1 MRRIRLLFLLGLWFL
16 GGGVAEAVAVRIESA
31 LETEGTEGT
40 EKAKEAGVARIRLLP
55 QQGSASAEAL
65 TFSLPV
71 PGDILAEVPAGL
83 WRVEP
88 ELEGFWAEPRWLSI
102 TPGAVTPDVRL
113 SFFTAGVLEGSVAVV
128 PPGAEGKEVLESL
141 KLRFSGSPR
150 DKARLPRAEVVCPV
164 EDQRFRCRVPA
175 GHLDLRLKAE
185 PAAAVYLWDLEVRP
199 DRARDLGPL
208 RLVRGAS
215 AVGWVQV
222 EAGKA
227 PSSPCR
233 VTLAPHTYGGN
244 QDRET
249 ALGLRSLVLEAET
262 DERGFFQFVGVP
274 PGAYRISAV
283 QRGLAPTQVLP
294 VEVLPDLEAE
304 VRSPLVVAKRVPAR
318 FELDPPLDPYG
329 RPWKIRLDR
338 HEELADAFT
347 EASGG
352 VASREGVWEP
362 RPGVSPGS
370 YRLLVSGLDGSD
382 WVDEE
387 AEVLA
392 GQAPHRIE
400 VPVLRVL
407 GRVRKAGEPLA
418 AVIWLG
424 GLHGSRKV
432 RFESSEDG
440 EFEGYLPGE
449 GTWGVDIV
457 SEPGALRLRLDPV
470 EVRKADGFSHATV
483 EIEVPDTRLHG
494 DVVDEESRPLPGAR
508 VSVAGPGKRS
518 SWATTDKDGRF
529 EFSGLHPGAV
539 SVEAG
544 AEGRTSGWVNAEV
557 KEGGAGP
564 SLRLVARG
572 RMTIQGQVFSSQ
584 GPVPGARIEA
594 WPSLGEVGTVT
605 IENTMTGSRGEF
617 SLSVPA
623 GARALDL
630 IVAAPRHAWRFLR
643 IPVERG
649 KLVDIPLSEVGGT
662 LVLDFA
668 GLSAAEIEAA
678 RGGILIHGGSF
689 LPVFQVERWI
699 RTHGGERGADKLV
712 LANVEAGDYW
722 FCVGNAGMQAVRN
735 RQEPPPS
742 ARCAQGTLAPLRE
755 LALKLA
761 PSSSR

>member
-1 MRRIRLLFLLGLWFL
+1 MRLSRLLVLLGLWFL
-16 GGGVAEAVAVRIESA
+16 NAGSAEAVSVRFEAA
-31 LETEGTEGT
+31 LGTG
-40 EKAKEAGVARIRLLP
+40 KAKEAGGARIRLSP
-55 QQGSASAEAL
+55 QQGSASAESL

-71 PGDILAEVPAGL
+71 PGHVMAEVPAGL
-83 WRVEP
+83 WRVES

-102 TPGAVTPDVRL
+102 APGAVTPDVRL
-113 SFFTAGVLEGSVAVV
+113 SFFAAGVVEGSAAVV
-128 PPGAEGKEVLESL
+128 PAGAGGKEMLTSL

-150 DKARLPRAEVVCPV
+150 DKARLPRAEVVCPL
-164 EDQRFRCRVPA
+164 EKQRFRCRVPA
-175 GHLDLRLKAE
+175 GYLDLRFKAE
-185 PAAAVYLWDLEVRP
+185 QAAAVYLWDFEVRP
-199 DRARDLGPL
+199 NRARDLGSL

-215 AVGWVQV
+215 VVGWVQE
-222 EAGKA
+222 EAGRA
-227 PSSPCR
+227 TSSPCR

-249 ALGLRSLVLEAET
+249 ALGLRSLVLESET
-262 DERGFFQFVGVP
+262 HERGFFQFVGVP

-283 QRGLAPTQVLP
+283 QPGLAPTQVLP

-304 VRSPLVVAKRVPAR
+304 VRSPLLLAKQVPAR

-338 HEELADAFT
+338 HEELADAFA
-347 EASGG
+347 EAAGG

-362 RPGVSPGS
+362 RPGVSPGP

-382 WVDEE
+382 WADEE
-387 AEVLA
+387 VEILA

-407 GRVRKAGEPLA
+407 GRIRKAGEPLA

-424 GLHGSRKV
+424 GLHGPRKV
-432 RFESSEDG
+432 RFESGEDG

-449 GTWGVDIV
+449 GSWGVDIV

-470 EVRKADGFSHATV
+470 EVRKPDGFSHATV
-483 EIEVPDTRLHG
+483 EIEVPDTRFHG
-494 DVVDEESRPLPGAR
+494 QVVDEESRPLPGAR
-508 VSVAGPGKRS
+508 VSVTGPGKRS
-518 SWATTDKDGRF
+518 SWATTDKDGGF
-529 EFSGLHPGAV
+529 EFRGLHPGAV

-557 KEGGAGP
+557 KEGEDGLP
-564 SLRLVARG
+564 LRLVARG

-617 SLSVPA
+617 SLDVPA

-630 IVAAPRHAWRFLR
+630 IVSAPRHALRFLK

-662 LVLDFA
+662 LVLDFT
-668 GLSAAEIEAA
+668 GMSAAEIEAA

-699 RTHGGERGADKLV
+699 RTPGGERGGDKLV
-712 LANVEAGDYW
+712 LSNVETGDYW
-722 FCVGNAGMQAVRN
+722 FCVGNGGMQAVRN
-735 RQEPPPS
+735 GQEPPPS
-742 ARCAQGTLAPLRE
+742 ARCAQGTLAPLQE
-755 LALKLA
+755 LGLKLA
-761 PSSSR
+761 PAPAQ